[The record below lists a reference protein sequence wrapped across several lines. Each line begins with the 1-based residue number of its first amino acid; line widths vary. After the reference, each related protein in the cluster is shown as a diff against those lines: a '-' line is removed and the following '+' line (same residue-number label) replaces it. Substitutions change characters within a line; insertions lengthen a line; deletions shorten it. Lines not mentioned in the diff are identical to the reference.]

1 MAEKDFNQAKKIIK
15 KRGAVTKKAKVATG
29 ADRKETIKLVKA
41 GHTAT
46 ANAIRA
52 SRALGLAITYM
63 KDGILYKEYPDG
75 RKEKIKS
82 SEIKKSVSKRNNRSL
97 KKGMVLHA
105 KK

>member
-1 MAEKDFNQAKKIIK
+1 MAEKHITSKKK
-15 KRGAVTKKAKVATG
+15 MVKAGSARKKAKG
-29 ADRKETIKLVKA
+29 ASTTDLTETAKLVKA
-41 GHTAT
+41 GRTST

-63 KDGILYKEYPDG
+63 QDGILYKEYPDG
-75 RKEKIKS
+75 KKEKIAS
-82 SEIKKSVSKRNNRSL
+82 GEVKKSNSDKKAYSL